1 MWVDIPSELYD
12 PVRGHQVHNT
22 YLDQLESPR
31 RRLTMTLGG
40 QARQDIDA
48 DLVLAEL
55 RLIFFELKPPR
66 QPATSIAMVP
76 GSARPKNNLPT
87 VGHSR

>member
-1 MWVDIPSELYD
+1 MPWPYLRNDFREKYRLVWVDIPSELYD

-22 YLDQLESPR
+22 SLGQLESPR

-48 DLVLAEL
+48 DPILTEL
-55 RLIFFELKPPR
+55 RLIFF
-66 QPATSIAMVP
+66 
-76 GSARPKNNLPT
+76 
-87 VGHSR
+87 